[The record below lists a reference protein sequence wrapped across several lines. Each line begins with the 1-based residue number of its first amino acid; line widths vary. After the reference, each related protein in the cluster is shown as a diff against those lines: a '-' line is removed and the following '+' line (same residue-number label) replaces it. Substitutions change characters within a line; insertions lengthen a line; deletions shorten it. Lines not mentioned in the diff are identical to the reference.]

1 MTMHATPDPTTAA
14 DPLDLAA
21 VALELDVAEQAR
33 VKQLAA
39 LPADPA
45 DEVAVLHRES
55 VERLLGEIRTA
66 QQRLVD
72 GTYGTCT
79 GCHQPIAAGRL
90 ELRPWA
96 VTCTGCA
103 TR

>member
-1 MTMHATPDPTTAA
+1 MSMHATPDPLTAPA
-14 DPLDLAA
+14 ALDLAA

-33 VKQLAA
+33 VRQLAA

-55 VERLLGEIRTA
+55 VERLLAEIRA
-66 QQRLVD
+66 ARQRLED

-79 GCHQPIAAGRL
+79 ACRRPLAPGRL

-96 VTCTGCA
+96 ATCTSCA
-103 TR
+103 AR